1 LLELLSRTAAFN
13 MASIDAEMGYL
24 KKEKVHEHLGKIID
38 RVVAEKP
45 PDAHGLVE
53 VISRMIKEQS
63 DKTEPPKA
71 PDPNMMLDVLTDHVK
86 KLRQLDDVPKEEDA
100 PVQVCT
106 IPNFVEEAE
115 IFSWAGV
122 GLGEMESY
130 KVMTSL
136 RNLAFKE
143 REASITKL
151 SFWGKIL
158 GTDADYYVAQ
168 AQREGDPAGDDADPD
183 AEPSGTG
190 VNTFTYFVTND
201 LAGDWRRLPDITP
214 KEIIAARSIKRM
226 FSGNAGAKVV
236 THPYFEGKEEIL
248 LRAQIARITA
258 DTILGLSG
266 YLVREDPEDPASA
279 IIPAEEFKPPAP
291 AGLLKQESWMH
302 MQPHIL
308 LNGRTTHKE
317 LEEPE
322 DDEGKPAYE
331 KAKEEQAADP
341 AKDILRGLASDGL
354 MWSIKQAGDPR
365 QYKPL
370 DPAQPMRSSCVT
382 YVRSL
387 TWPGAVCAVR
397 DGLFTNIYIGYGIA
411 STEPA
416 FFPCAPPDVQDEPED
431 PGEAEEPTGAPVEE
445 APKEEEE
452 A

>member
-1 LLELLSRTAAFN
+1 
-13 MASIDAEMGYL
+13 MAGIDAELGYL
-24 KKEKVHEHLGKIID
+24 KKEKVHEHLGKVID

-63 DKTEPPKA
+63 DATEPPKA
-71 PDPNMMLDVLTDHVK
+71 PDPNMMLEALADHVK
-86 KLRQLDDVPKEEDA
+86 KLRQLDEVPKEEDQVA
-100 PVQVCT
+100 PVCA

-122 GLGEMESY
+122 GLGEVESY

-143 REASITKL
+143 REASINKL

-168 AQREGDPAGDDADPD
+168 AQRDGGGDEGEDADPD

-190 VNTFTYFVTND
+190 ANTFTYYVTND
-201 LAGDWRRLPDITP
+201 LAGDWRRLPDIKP
-214 KEIIAARSIKRM
+214 REIIAARSIKRM
-226 FSGNAGAKVV
+226 FSGNAGAKVI
-236 THPYFEGKEEIL
+236 THPYFEGKEEVL

-258 DTILGLSG
+258 DTVICPSG

-279 IIPAEEFKPPAP
+279 IVQPEDPPFKFPGHAE
-291 AGLLKQESWMH
+291 LLKQEAWMH

-308 LNGRTTHKE
+308 LNGRTTHKDIG
-317 LEEPE
+317 EEGDIDPE
-322 DDEGKPAYE
+322 DKEAKAAFD
-331 KAKEEQAADP
+331 KAKQEQLDDP
-341 AKDILRGLASDGL
+341 AKDTLRPLASDGL

-365 QYKPL
+365 PYKPL
-370 DPAQPMRSSCVT
+370 DPALPMRSSCVT

-387 TWPGAVCAVR
+387 TWPGAVTAVR
-397 DGLFTNIYIGYGIA
+397 DSLFTNIYMGYGIA

-431 PGEAEEPTGAPVEE
+431 PGEAEEPTGAPEEE
-445 APKEEEE
+445 APKEEED